1 MNYQQ
6 FVRSKQM
13 RASNRTRLYSQYRQ
27 EQVQEKLSQLGIFSY
42 MDMQYAPRDTTA
54 ACDTL
59 DVTMQATFAKPL
71 DAELELN
78 VVTKSN
84 DQTGPGASFVS
95 LVTMY
100 SEVVKAGT

>member
-42 MDMQYAPRDTTA
+42 LDMQYAPRDTTA

-78 VVTKSN
+78 VVRRVMTRPVPVHLS
-84 DQTGPGASFVS
+84 VS

>member
-1 MNYQQ
+1 MLPEIRQ
-6 FVRSKQM
+6 
-13 RASNRTRLYSQYRQ
+13 RL
-27 EQVQEKLSQLGIFSY
+27 VIH
-42 MDMQYAPRDTTA
+42 
-54 ACDTL
+54 L

-84 DQTGPGASFVS
+84 DQTGPVHLSVS

>member
-1 MNYQQ
+1 
-6 FVRSKQM
+6 M

-59 DVTMQATFAKPL
+59 DVTMQLHLP
-71 DAELELN
+71 N
-78 VVTKSN
+78 RWMQN
-84 DQTGPGASFVS
+84 WN
-95 LVTMY
+95 
-100 SEVVKAGT
+100 

>member
-1 MNYQQ
+1 M
-6 FVRSKQM
+6 
-13 RASNRTRLYSQYRQ
+13 L
-27 EQVQEKLSQLGIFSY
+27 
-42 MDMQYAPRDTTA
+42 PRDTTA

-84 DQTGPGASFVS
+84 DQTGPGALSVS

>member
-1 MNYQQ
+1 
-6 FVRSKQM
+6 
-13 RASNRTRLYSQYRQ
+13 
-27 EQVQEKLSQLGIFSY
+27 

-84 DQTGPGASFVS
+84 DQTGPGASFG
-95 LVTMY
+95 VTRNNVFGGGE
-100 SEVVKAGT
+100 SSGT

>member
-1 MNYQQ
+1 
-6 FVRSKQM
+6 M

-59 DVTMQATFAKPL
+59 DVTMPVSYTHL
-71 DAELELN
+71 DVYKRQILMWEIWDSRKNLF
-78 VVTKSN
+78 
-84 DQTGPGASFVS
+84 P
-95 LVTMY
+95 
-100 SEVVKAGT
+100 